1 MNEKL
6 KEKIRESLSSV
17 LPITLIVLV
26 LSITLVPMAVSTLV
40 LFLVGAILLIVG
52 MGFFQLG
59 AEMAMTPLGQGVG
72 GRLVKFKSV
81 SMMAAVC
88 FLMGAIIT
96 ISEPDLQVLA
106 NQVAAIPNMVLIWTV
121 AAGVGVFTVVALLRI
136 LFKIKLSILLAGLYI
151 FMFLLSFFSPS
162 EFIAVAFD
170 AGGVTTGPM
179 TVPFI
184 MAMGVGL
191 SAARSDKDGSND
203 SFGLIALCSVGP
215 ILMVLLL
222 GIFYHPT
229 EAVYTAVQIPQL
241 VTTQDVAKEFM
252 KSMPDYAAEVLRSV
266 LPVVGVFFV
275 FQIFTRSYRKR
286 QVQRMAVGFG
296 YTVIGLILFLTGV
309 NVGFAPVGSLLGEG
323 LADSVFKWALVPIGI
338 VIGYYIVKA
347 EPAVRVLNEQVE
359 EITGGMVSYKM
370 MNASMSIGVACAV
383 ALSMTRVLSG
393 ISIYWIVIPGYAL
406 ALILSR
412 LVPPVFVG
420 IAFDSGGVASG
431 PMTST
436 FLLPLAMGACTA
448 LGGNVVTDA
457 FGIVALVALAPLIA
471 IQVMGLVYERRTK
484 AVRQPALA
492 ISEDAV
498 VEFEDT
504 IIDFDDTVIDLD
516 DVSSESEDEIVDL
529 EEE

>member
-17 LPITLIVLV
+17 LPITMIVLV
-26 LSITLVPMAVSTLV
+26 LSMTLVPMEISTLA
-40 LFLVGAILLIVG
+40 LFLTGAVLLIVG

-59 AEMAMTPLGQGVG
+59 AEIAMTPLGQGVG
-72 GRLVKFKSV
+72 SKLVKCKNIWLMTFI
-81 SMMAAVC
+81 C

-106 NQVAAIPNMVLIWTV
+106 NQVAAIPNMVLILTV

-136 LFKIKLSILLAGLYI
+136 LFKVSLSLLLIGLYI
-151 FMFLLSFFSPS
+151 FMFILSSFTPP
-162 EFIAVAFD
+162 EFVAVAFD

-184 MAMGVGL
+184 MALGVGL
-191 SAARSDKDGSND
+191 SATRSDKDGSND

-215 ILMVLLL
+215 VLMVLLL
-222 GIFYHPT
+222 GIFYHPS
-229 EAVYTAVQIPQL
+229 EAVYTAVEIPRL
-241 VTTQDVAKEFM
+241 VTTHDVVREFI
-252 KSMPDYAAEVLRSV
+252 SSIPDYGAEVLRSI
-266 LPVVGVFFV
+266 LPVVGVFVIFE
-275 FQIFTRSYRKR
+275 IFTHNYRKR
-286 QVQRMAVGFG
+286 QVVRMAVGFI
-296 YTVIGLILFLTGV
+296 YTVIGLIMFLTGV
-309 NVGFAPVGSLLGEG
+309 NVGFAPVGSMLGGG
-323 LADSVFKWALVPIGI
+323 LADSLFKWFLIPIGI

-370 MNASMSIGVACAV
+370 MNTSMSIGVACAV
-383 ALSMTRVLSG
+383 ALSMTRVLTG
-393 ISIYWIVIPGYAL
+393 INIYWVIIPGYAL
-406 ALILSR
+406 ALILSK
-412 LVPPVFVG
+412 LVSPVFVG

-448 LGGNVVTDA
+448 VEGNVVTDA

-471 IQVMGLVYERRTK
+471 IQVMGLIYAHKTK
-484 AVRQPALA
+484 TAMQSTQILL
-492 ISEDAV
+492 
-498 VEFEDT
+498 EDT
-504 IIDFDDTVIDLD
+504 VVDF
-516 DVSSESEDEIVDL
+516 